1 MKLYETSATAIGGR
15 SGTAFSDDRR
25 LEVALSVPSG
35 LGGDD
40 GPGTNPEQLFGA
52 GYAAC
57 FDSAIR
63 LVARRQKI
71 EIGEGSRM
79 TADVS
84 LTRTESGSFQLG
96 VVLTGTFPALDR
108 STAEA
113 LMEAAHGVCPYSAA
127 TRGNISVALR
137 VLGNHA
143 VEARESAA

>member
-1 MKLYETSATAIGGR
+1 MKLYETSATAVGGR
-15 SGTAFSDDRR
+15 SGTALSDDRR
-25 LEVALSVPSG
+25 LEVALSLPIG

-63 LVARRQKI
+63 LVARRQRI
-71 EIGEGSRM
+71 EIGEGSRV
-79 TADVS
+79 TADVT
-84 LTRTESGSFQLG
+84 LMRTESGSFQLG

-113 LMEAAHGVCPYSAA
+113 LMEAAHQVCPYSAA

-137 VLGNHA
+137 VRGDHA